1 MVLGSCPKG
10 KGRTI
15 KYLRGVGKVPKKIRA
30 QRKYGGEISFTTN
43 LLKKNRA
50 SRCRCLNSIDDWI
63 NLVLAQ
69 FFGRLSPHGLSSLHT
84 CSLSNARLS

>member
-43 LLKKNRA
+43 LLNKK
-50 SRCRCLNSIDDWI
+50 
-63 NLVLAQ
+63 
-69 FFGRLSPHGLSSLHT
+69 SSKPLPLFKFH
-84 CSLSNARLS
+84 